1 MIYLQVGYLPPK
13 DLWNKTVKAA
23 VTNLHIDSRRQR
35 MLSDPDFILF
45 NTINAGRPL
54 FAIWKFPSNIH
65 EIELCKFVVKLWSL
79 PTLPLAVCTMC
90 GSCFFNV
97 FQHISTVCLGTVAL
111 RDAWWNTVIEDFD
124 ISLSA
129 ELCGLCPQDLY
140 LFLLGSRLLSVTVS
154 YHNERSLH
162 ILNFRFLR
170 DAAAW
175 YYRHLKFTL

>member
-1 MIYLQVGYLPPK
+1 
-13 DLWNKTVKAA
+13 
-23 VTNLHIDSRRQR
+23 

-90 GSCFFNV
+90 GSCFINV

-111 RDAWWNTVIEDFD
+111 RDTWWNTVIEDFD

-129 ELCGLCPQDLY
+129 ELCGLCPQDLS
-140 LFLLGSRLLSVTVS
+140 LFLLGLRLLSVTVS
-154 YHNERSLH
+154 YHNQRSLH

-170 DAAAW
+170 VAAAW
-175 YYRHLKFTL
+175 